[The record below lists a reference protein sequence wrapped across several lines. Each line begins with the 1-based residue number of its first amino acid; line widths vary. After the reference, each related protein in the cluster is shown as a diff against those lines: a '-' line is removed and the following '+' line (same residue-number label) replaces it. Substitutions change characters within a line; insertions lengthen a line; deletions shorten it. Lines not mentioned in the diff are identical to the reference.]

1 MTSDDVAR
9 KRRAEA
15 LRRRIEALKTGAP
28 AALSRPETPSEF
40 VHRRMSELDRG
51 ETAAKKP
58 RAKRKR

>member
-1 MTSDDVAR
+1 MTSDDVTR

-15 LRRRIEALKTGAP
+15 LRKRIEALKTGAP
-28 AALSRPETPSEF
+28 AAASRPETPSEF
-40 VHRRMSELDRG
+40 VHRRMQDLARS